1 MKWLFYLVLAAMIAG
16 GWMVYSKSG
25 EETKALQARVDVLEN
40 AGLDENDELPKLK
53 STIDTKSN
61 EKLFSGIL
69 LAFLTAGLVGMVVVV
84 DLLPM
89 LAHKATHSVY
99 DSGEKVDNDADAMH
113 AARSKVAQGDYEGA
127 IESFREAAKADPL
140 NRLPWVEIAK
150 IQREQLEDPA
160 AAIQTIRYALES
172 QEWEVNNA
180 AYFLFRLA
188 ELYDEDA
195 GDRTSA
201 ATMLNQVIEQFPETR
216 HSANARHKLHEWG
229 LI

>member
-1 MKWLFYLVLAAMIAG
+1 MFYN
-16 GWMVYSKSG
+16 KSG
-25 EETKALQARVDVLEN
+25 DATNAMKARVDALEN
-40 AGLDENDELPKLK
+40 AGIDENNELPKLK
-53 STIDTKSN
+53 AELDARTN

-69 LAFLTAGLVGMVVVV
+69 LAFLSAGLVGMVVVI
-84 DLLPM
+84 DLLPI

-99 DSGEKVDNDADAMH
+99 DSGEQVEEDAMH
-113 AARSKVAQGDYEGA
+113 AARSKVAQGDYAGA
-127 IESFREAAKADPL
+127 IEAFREAAKADPL

-150 IQREQLEDPA
+150 IQREQLQDPA

>member
-1 MKWLFYLVLAAMIAG
+1 MKWLFYLLLAAAIAG
-16 GWMVYSKSG
+16 GWIFYNRSG
-25 EETKALQARVDVLEN
+25 GETKALQAKVDVLEN
-40 AGLDENDELPKLK
+40 AGIDENNELPKLK
-53 STIDTKSN
+53 STIDTRSN

-84 DLLPM
+84 DVLPM

-99 DSGEKVDNDADAMH
+99 DSGEKVDNEADAMH

-150 IQREQLEDPA
+150 IQKEQLEDPA
-160 AAIQTIRYALES
+160 AAIQTIRHALES

-195 GDRTSA
+195 GDRASA
-201 ATMLNQVIEQFPETR
+201 AAMLNQVMAQFPETR